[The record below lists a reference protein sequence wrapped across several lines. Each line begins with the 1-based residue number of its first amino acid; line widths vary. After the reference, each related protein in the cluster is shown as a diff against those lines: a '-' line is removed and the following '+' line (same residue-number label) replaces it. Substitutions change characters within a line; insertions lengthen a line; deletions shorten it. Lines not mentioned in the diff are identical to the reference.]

1 MVTQIMTPRR
11 EVSRWLREF
20 LAESGVQK
28 FLLDDGI
35 LAQVLGLRE
44 KRARRYS
51 PRSFD
56 YTVRF
61 RARRIQAWRNTAA
74 LNGGPKVPSFKCT
87 APRRATSPAQPKIN
101 RARSAGE
108 AEELPPAPPNNIE
121 AERAILGAVLIDN
134 RTLDTAIEKLKLEDF
149 FHHHHQLIYR
159 QMIALSEEHQAID
172 LITLTE
178 KLKRAAEL
186 ESVGGAAYISQLM
199 DGVPHVTNVEH
210 YVRIVK
216 DDAARRRAISEAQAI
231 TAASYERQDVA
242 EIKSRLVKAA
252 SVISVPEERATTIT
266 GAALLAMDVKP
277 REWLIENLIT
287 ARSMS
292 QIFSW
297 RGIGKTWAALSVGHA
312 AASGG
317 SFLKW
322 RASRKHRVLYIDGEL
337 DAASLKQRLKSLG
350 AGEENLKLLC
360 CDMQDYPFPNLA
372 TARAQR
378 MVEHALGDNSE
389 LLILDNLSA
398 LAPSSNET
406 EAEDWISIQT
416 WLLELRR
423 QGLPNIFLHHAGH
436 SGWSRGTTRREDLLD
451 LVIELRRPKDYVASE
466 GLRFELHFTKTRGMM
481 GTGADPVEARL
492 STGLGGELL
501 WTWRDLE
508 DVRLSTIT
516 ELKSADKTWR
526 EIENVTGIPRSTAER
541 LWRNSQGK

>member
-1 MVTQIMTPRR
+1 V
-11 EVSRWLREF
+11 
-20 LAESGVQK
+20 
-28 FLLDDGI
+28 
-35 LAQVLGLRE
+35 
-44 KRARRYS
+44 
-51 PRSFD
+51 
-56 YTVRF
+56 
-61 RARRIQAWRNTAA
+61 
-74 LNGGPKVPSFKCT
+74 
-87 APRRATSPAQPKIN
+87 
-101 RARSAGE
+101 
-108 AEELPPAPPNNIE
+108 LPPAPPQNIE
-121 AERAILGAVLIDN
+121 AERAILGAILIDN
-134 RTLDTAIEKLKLEDF
+134 HTLDAALKELKPENF
-149 FHHHHQLIYR
+149 FHDHHRRICQ
-159 QMIALSEEHQAID
+159 QMIALFEEHQAID
-172 LITLTE
+172 LVTLTE
-178 KLKRAAEL
+178 KLHRAGEL
-186 ESVGGAAYISQLM
+186 ESVGGAAYVSELM
-199 DGVPHVTNVEH
+199 DGVPHITNVEH

-231 TAASYERQDVA
+231 IAASYERQDVA
-242 EIKSRLVKAA
+242 EIKFRLAKAA
-252 SVISVPEERATTIT
+252 SVISAPEEHATIIT

-277 REWLIENLIT
+277 REWLIDNFIT

-292 QIFSW
+292 EVFSW
-297 RGIGKTWAALSVGHA
+297 RGVGKTWAALSLAHA

-322 RASRKHRVLYIDGEL
+322 RASRGRRVLFVDGEL
-337 DAASLKQRLKSLG
+337 DAASLQQRLKSLG
-350 AGEENLKLLC
+350 ACEENLKLLC

-378 MVEHALGDNSE
+378 MIENALGDNGE

-406 EAEDWISIQT
+406 EAEDWISIQA

-423 QGLPNIFLHHAGH
+423 QGLATIFLHHAGH

-492 STGLGGELL
+492 STGLDGELL

-508 DVRLSTIT
+508 DVRLATIT
-516 ELKSADKTWR
+516 ELKSAGQTWR

-541 LWRNSQGK
+541 LWRNSQAK